1 MRCLACGA
9 EMQLR
14 EVVLADIPTMPGFEH
29 HTFRCSACP
38 QVTRRLVICRAK
50 MPIVDPPI
58 PAHPDAPVIQRE
70 MGQACGPKRVAEC
83 GREAQQQTGGSSRT
97 KGPRLG
103 ASGQEAQHGP
113 QRPSSGSEGLGLG
126 KDGREAPQQTAGSRG
141 ARGNCEDHR
150 YGQRVQPDAKHARA
164 LMGLDG
170 FIVCGTRLSCSKQR
184 RQRTVRFPRDSQ
196 GAPGPRS
203 ERARV
208 VAKVRKGTARP

>member
-38 QVTRRLVICRAK
+38 QVARRLVICRAK

-58 PAHPDAPVIQRE
+58 PAHPEAPVIQRE

-83 GREAQQQTGGSSRT
+83 GREAQQQTGGFRRT
-97 KGPRLG
+97 KGPKLG

-150 YGQRVQPDAKHARA
+150 YGQRVQPDAKHAR
-164 LMGLDG
+164 GSDDG
-170 FIVCGTRLSCSKQR
+170 FRDRISLPEIPHGPPGVDSKIALKPRRCCLTSPGVARLL
-184 RQRTVRFPRDSQ
+184 Q
-196 GAPGPRS
+196 GATNSTP
-203 ERARV
+203 
-208 VAKVRKGTARP
+208 